1 MHDSVFLGLPEEA
14 CRALLEMGPVWSK
27 DINRHRQAVVDIY
40 TPVLNAVSKDD
51 ISVTRDIAYGAH
63 VRQKLDIYRSQE
75 AAPQGGRPI
84 VLFVHGGAFLRG
96 NMNSNEQIY
105 GNVLYYFARQ
115 GMLGINVEY
124 RLAPEAAYP
133 AGSQDVAAAVAWVK
147 QHAAEY
153 GGDPQRIILIGHS
166 AGGAHAASYVADPQ
180 VRPAAGH
187 GVAALVLISAR
198 LRADVHADNPN
209 AGGVKAYWGE
219 DASRYEQ
226 LSPVTHA
233 AQIDVPLMIAVAEHE
248 NPYLDVYAAELFY
261 KVSQARGH
269 APRFVQVRN
278 HNHTSIVAHFDTQE
292 DLLGRQILDFI
303 EAGAP
308 AHF

>member
-1 MHDSVFLGLPEEA
+1 MQHR
-14 CRALLEMGPVWSK
+14 RA
-27 DINRHRQAVVDIY
+27 A
-40 TPVLNAVSKDD
+40 
-51 ISVTRDIAYGAH
+51 
-63 VRQKLDIYRSQE
+63 
-75 AAPQGGRPI
+75 GRF

-115 GMLGINVEY
+115 GMLGINIEY

-133 AGSQDVAAAVAWVK
+133 AGSQDVAAAVAWVR

-180 VRPAAGH
+180 VRPVAGH
-187 GVAALVLISAR
+187 GIAALVLISAR

-219 DASRYEQ
+219 DVSRYEQ
-226 LSPVTHA
+226 VSPVTYA
-233 AQIDVPLMIAVAEHE
+233 AQIDVPLMIAVPNTRTRISMCTPPNCFTKSVGRAVRRHV
-248 NPYLDVYAAELFY
+248 LSRYAITTIRPSSPISIPGKTCWA
-261 KVSQARGH
+261 G
-269 APRFVQVRN
+269 RFS
-278 HNHTSIVAHFDTQE
+278 TLSKPVASA
-292 DLLGRQILDFI
+292 FI
-303 EAGAP
+303 N
-308 AHF
+308 